1 MNITKEQAKIA
12 LSVLTAYI
20 NGLTDKDADASTKY
34 LVKQLLLLQEK
45 EDYAN
50 IIVDMTQDEGHLP
63 SFECMDDFDDF
74 FQGMLPSDIAKY
86 VSYSKFD
93 PDAPFFYFTFDNEIK
108 SLTTDGLL
116 KMAGDI
122 FNIEDV
128 VQYIIDKNRIVDLL
142 NNLDKATNKR

>member
-1 MNITKEQAKIA
+1 MNITKEQAKMA

-20 NGLTDKDADASTKY
+20 NGLTDKDADDSTKD
-34 LVKQLLLLQEK
+34 LVKQLLLLQGK
-45 EDYAN
+45 EDYAK
-50 IIVDMTQDEGHLP
+50 IIVDMTQDEGYLP
-63 SFECMDDFDDF
+63 CFECMDDFNDF
-74 FQGMLPSDIAKY
+74 FQGFLLSDIAKY

-93 PDAPFFYFTFDNEIK
+93 PDAPFFYFTLDNEIK

-116 KMAGDI
+116 KMADDI